1 MLSDKGFDLW
11 ADGYD
16 KSVGLADE
24 TDSYP
29 FAGYRRLLNMI
40 YNDIL
45 SRRGRDV
52 LDIGFGTGTLAAKL
66 YAQGCH
72 IYGQDFSERMIEL
85 AAAKMPDARLYQGDF
100 SKSLV
105 EPLCMRKYDAI
116 VATYSLH
123 HLSDEEKVEFISVL
137 LPLLKENGRIYIGD
151 VAFAVREDLEACR
164 AACGDEW
171 DPDEIYFVFEELKP
185 FFENL
190 TFEKVSSC
198 AGILTLSRE

>member
-29 FAGYRRLLNMI
+29 FAGYRRLLNII

-45 SRRGRDV
+45 SRPGRDV

-66 YAQGCH
+66 YEKGCR
-72 IYGQDFSERMIEL
+72 IFGQDFSGRMLEL

-100 SKSLV
+100 SQALV
-105 EPLCMRKYDAI
+105 EPLRTRKYDAI

-123 HLSDEEKVEFISVL
+123 HLSDEGKVEFISTL
-137 LPLLKENGRIYIGD
+137 LPL
-151 VAFAVREDLEACR
+151 
-164 AACGDEW
+164 
-171 DPDEIYFVFEELKP
+171 
-185 FFENL
+185 
-190 TFEKVSSC
+190 
-198 AGILTLSRE
+198 